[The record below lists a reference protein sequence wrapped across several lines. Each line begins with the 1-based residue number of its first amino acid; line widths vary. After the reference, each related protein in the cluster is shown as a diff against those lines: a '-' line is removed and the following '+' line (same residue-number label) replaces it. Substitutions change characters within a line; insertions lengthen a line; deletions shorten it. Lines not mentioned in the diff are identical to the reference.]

1 MIDYSKK
8 LENQM
13 KQDQLASEV
22 VLDNYGIQYI
32 FHMTHIDNLENIL
45 RHGLLAH
52 GNPHQQK
59 DISDCDVNNRRA
71 RLEPF
76 YHKPIHSYVP
86 FYFNP
91 RNPMLYYRK
100 DIQDDIVIL
109 VLKRELMLTEKCI
122 FTDGNASADHTVFAD
137 EVDDLPFIDWEC
149 VHGKYWNDFPDG
161 KRKKMAEV
169 LVPNMVSIDNI
180 EGILCNNPK
189 TKKRID
195 AITKERFESLVKPDF
210 YF

>member
-1 MIDYSKK
+1 MQNVKTTTIW
-8 LENQM
+8 
-13 KQDQLASEV
+13 DQYKIKYL
-22 VLDNYGIQYI
+22 
-32 FHMTHIDNLENIL
+32 FHMTHIDNLPSIL
-45 RHGLLAH
+45 QHGLLPH

-71 RLEPF
+71 HPEPV

-91 RNPMLYYRK
+91 RNSMLCYRQ

-122 FTDGNASADHTVFAD
+122 FTDGNASADHTRFAN
-137 EVDDLPFIDWEC
+137 EVEDLHFINWEC
-149 VHGKYWNDFPDG
+149 VHGKYWNDYQDG

-169 LVPNMVSIDNI
+169 LVPNKVSIDNI
-180 EGILCNNPK
+180 EGILCNNSK
-189 TKKRID
+189 TKKKID
-195 AITKERFESLVKPDF
+195 VITKERFESLVKPDF